1 MDDLPVYIETGSK
14 SPREIG
20 KVVGIRTSNYKY
32 FRSRDNPKDG
42 VNLYDL
48 KNDPNEENNI
58 QDEILIKKMED
69 ILLEILNKS
78 KSSVKKEITDDEAQK
93 LEEELRKMGY
103 I

>member
-1 MDDLPVYIETGSK
+1 M
-14 SPREIG
+14 
-20 KVVGIRTSNYKY
+20 
-32 FRSRDNPKDG
+32 
-42 VNLYDL
+42 NLYDL

>member
-1 MDDLPVYIETGSK
+1 MK
-14 SPREIG
+14 
-20 KVVGIRTSNYKY
+20 
-32 FRSRDNPKDG
+32 
-42 VNLYDL
+42 LYDL